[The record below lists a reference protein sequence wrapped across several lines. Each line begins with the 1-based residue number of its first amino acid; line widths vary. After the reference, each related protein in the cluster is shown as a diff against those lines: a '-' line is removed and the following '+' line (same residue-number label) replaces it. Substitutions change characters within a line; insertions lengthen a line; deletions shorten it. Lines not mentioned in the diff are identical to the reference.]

1 MNQNNIIYD
10 IIIIGGGPAGL
21 TAGLYSTRA
30 RLKTL
35 LIESYTVPS
44 QAVVTASI
52 ENYPGFP
59 EGIGGFE
66 LIDRFKKQAENFG
79 LEFSVG
85 NVQSIAKDINGWQ
98 LAVEDKMYNCGAL
111 IIASGARPKELGVNG
126 EAKFRGRGVSY
137 CATCDGA
144 LFRNK
149 DIVVVGG
156 GDTAVEEAL
165 FLTRFGRKITL
176 IHRRDKLRATKI
188 LQERVLSHEKID
200 FVWSSQVVEILGNEN
215 VEAVKI
221 QNIKTQKYSELPCD
235 GVFIF
240 VGLIPN
246 TDFLKRIIELDE
258 AGYIMT
264 DDNMKTSSDG
274 IFACGDC
281 RKKPLRQVITACG
294 DGATAAFSAQR
305 YVEELKRE

>member
-1 MNQNNIIYD
+1 MYD

-44 QAVVTASI
+44 QAVITASI

-66 LIDRFKKQAENFG
+66 LIDKFKKQAENFG

-85 NVQSIAKDINGWQ
+85 NVQSIAKDIKGWQ
-98 LAVEDKMYNCGAL
+98 VAVEDKIYNCLSL
-111 IIASGARPKELGVNG
+111 IIASGAQPKELEVNG

-165 FLTRFGRKITL
+165 FLTRFGKKVTL
-176 IHRRDKLRATKI
+176 IHRRDNLRATKI
-188 LQERVLSHEKID
+188 LQERALAHEKID
-200 FVWSSQVVEILGNEN
+200 FVWSSQVIEILGNEN

-221 QNIKTQKYSELPCD
+221 QNIKTQRYSELHCD

-246 TDFLKRIIELDE
+246 TGFKSNAFLYKQIPFSNSAELYKLNACFKYSSALACNGSYSLAKLKLESNNMVKIINNLF
-258 AGYIMT
+258 IST
-264 DDNMKTSSDG
+264 PNS
-274 IFACGDC
+274 F
-281 RKKPLRQVITACG
+281 
-294 DGATAAFSAQR
+294 F
-305 YVEELKRE
+305 